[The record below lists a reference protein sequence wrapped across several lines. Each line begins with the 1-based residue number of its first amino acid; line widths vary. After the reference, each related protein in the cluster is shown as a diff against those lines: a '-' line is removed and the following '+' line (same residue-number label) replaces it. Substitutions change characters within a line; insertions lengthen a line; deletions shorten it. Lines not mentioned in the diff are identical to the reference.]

1 MKMPFLPQLET
12 MVKEFL
18 QSERPMMYRR
28 MLAAGEL
35 DAVATMRAQAAR
47 EAYETQMAEIPEAE
61 VGEMNRQLKTDPLAS
76 VRYMTQRQSQIVE
89 DALAQMLDFPS
100 EEAEEATT

>member
-28 MLAAGEL
+28 MLAAEEL
-35 DAVATMRAQAAR
+35 DAVATMRAEAAR
-47 EAYETQMAEIPEAE
+47 EAYETQMAERPETEFA
-61 VGEMNRQLKTDPLAS
+61 EMNRQLKTDPLAS
-76 VRYMTQRQSQIVE
+76 VRYMTQRQNRIVE
-89 DALAQMLDFPS
+89 DVLAQMLDFPS
-100 EEAEEATT
+100 EETEEATT

>member
-18 QSERPMMYRR
+18 QSERPMTYRQ
-28 MLAAGEL
+28 MLATGEL
-35 DAVATMRAQAAR
+35 DAVATMRAEAAR
-47 EAYETQMAEIPEAE
+47 EAYETQMAEITETE

-76 VRYMTQRQSQIVE
+76 IRYMTQRQNRIVE
-89 DALAQMLDFPS
+89 DVLAQLLDFPS
-100 EEAEEATT
+100 EESAEATT